1 MKQFNENWDGVTRKT
16 NLNEVKSKDGLHVN
30 PQGSLVITNGNY
42 KIFWLTTV
50 AAAEVA
56 LKMVLEWGKKY
67 KIDFTKGGDA
77 VVKQLTDLPGAGRDA
92 FKELQDIKTKAHFE
106 IQRRKAEKAAKKAN
120 P

>member
-56 LKMVLEWGKKY
+56 LTSWLMN
-67 KIDFTKGGDA
+67 KIDNPNKKLVQKGQLISTIFESNA
-77 VVKQLTDLPGAGRDA
+77 EVVVTIGAG
-92 FKELQDIKTKAHFE
+92 DIGEMVSAIKNKLY
-106 IQRRKAEKAAKKAN
+106 EKVL
-120 P
+120 